1 MQQKEKLPLGV
12 KIIIG
17 FHLVSIVLWII
28 GQGGAV
34 ISYDTVAQW
43 GFQDPRESLDPVIFE
58 ANRGIGFADFVIQI
72 PLFISAAIG
81 LWLRR
86 FYGAVCSWLVLG
98 ITIYWP
104 VVHWAKQYFFKQAA
118 VKHDSVDIMVHV
130 ILAFIFF
137 FAIWAS
143 WYLFK
148 NRTLFK

>member
-1 MQQKEKLPLGV
+1 MQQKKKLPLGI

-17 FHLVSIVLWII
+17 FHLVSTVLWIF

-34 ISYDTVAQW
+34 IFYDTVAQW
-43 GFQDPRESLDPVIFE
+43 GFQDLRESLDPVIVE

-72 PLFISAAIG
+72 PLFIAAVIG
-81 LWLRR
+81 LWQRR

-104 VVHWAKQYFFKQAA
+104 VVDWAKQYFFYQAA
-118 VKHDSVDIMVHV
+118 VEHQPVDIMVHG
-130 ILAFIFF
+130 ILAFFLL

-148 NRTLFK
+148 NRRLFE